1 MSGEISVPFHGAT
14 IVVPKNAAVEAWL
27 DKVLKRTPK
36 VDVGVPRIGE
46 RWPGQ
51 GGFNGGVARDA
62 DGNPYWLIVS
72 PADVG
77 SFSDIEWGG
86 RGLAASDAQSE
97 FAGLSNTKA
106 LLALNNTFPAASK
119 CAAVSCE
126 GHSDYYLPSKREL
139 AVLYAN
145 VKELFGAYWHWSST
159 QCSANDAWFQYF
171 NDGYQLNA
179 NKYGTGRA
187 RAVRRLDF

>member
-14 IVVPKNAAVEAWL
+14 IVVPKDAAVEAWL

-36 VDVGVPRIGE
+36 IDLGVPRIGE

-86 RGLAASDAQSE
+86 RVLDASEAQSE
-97 FAGLSNTKA
+97 FDGRANTKA
-106 LLALNNTFPAASK
+106 ILALNDTFPAASK

-139 AVLYAN
+139 SVLYAN
-145 VKELFGAYWHWSST
+145 AKELFGTYWHWSST
-159 QCSANDAWFQYF
+159 QYSAFYAWGQYF
-171 NDGYQLNA
+171 YDGRQYYAYKSN
-179 NKYGTGRA
+179 TGRA